1 MAKRNCS
8 GSWRPL
14 NKLVIADAGPL
25 IAFARLHQ
33 INLLPQIFGRV
44 LVTDIVFA
52 ECAARSDFPESV
64 FIQEAVTRNQ
74 LELCAAPD
82 FSAFAQKIDAG
93 EASAIAVAIE
103 FGCGVL
109 MDDRAGRRMAA
120 NAGVPVIGTVG
131 VLILAKRKGLV
142 PLVMPL
148 LNSLAAS
155 GYFLGEEIIAAALTA
170 TGE

>member
-1 MAKRNCS
+1 M
-8 GSWRPL
+8 
-14 NKLVIADAGPL
+14 NKVIIADAGPL

-33 INLLPQIFGRV
+33 ISLLPQLFGRV

-52 ECAARSDFPESV
+52 ECAGRSDFPESA
-64 FIQEAVTRNQ
+64 FIQEAITRKQ

-82 FSAFAQKIDAG
+82 FSAFVQKIDVG
-93 EASAIAVAIE
+93 EASAIALAID

-131 VLILAKRKGLV
+131 VLVLAKRKGMV
-142 PLVMPL
+142 PFVMPL
-148 LNSLAAS
+148 LESLATS

-170 TGE
+170 SGE